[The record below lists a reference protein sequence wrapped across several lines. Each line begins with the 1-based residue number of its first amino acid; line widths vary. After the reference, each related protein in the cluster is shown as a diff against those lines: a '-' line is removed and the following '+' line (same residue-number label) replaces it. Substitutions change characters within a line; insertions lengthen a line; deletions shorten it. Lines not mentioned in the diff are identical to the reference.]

1 MAGMGLESGGG
12 LGTGAAPRAQ
22 RGASGSKPSPQEQG
36 LSSFLGARA
45 PLTAS
50 SSRQMNPVCIYL
62 PASSPRKAIVK
73 MRQCLISW
81 GHRDFRQRDRKEP
94 FIFSS

>member
-1 MAGMGLESGGG
+1 MVP
-12 LGTGAAPRAQ
+12 AAPNLH
-22 RGASGSKPSPQEQG
+22 PQEQG
-36 LSSFLGARA
+36 LRSFLGARA

-81 GHRDFRQRDRKEP
+81 GHRDFRQRERQKGTIY
-94 FIFSS
+94 FQFLNAMGSSLCPG